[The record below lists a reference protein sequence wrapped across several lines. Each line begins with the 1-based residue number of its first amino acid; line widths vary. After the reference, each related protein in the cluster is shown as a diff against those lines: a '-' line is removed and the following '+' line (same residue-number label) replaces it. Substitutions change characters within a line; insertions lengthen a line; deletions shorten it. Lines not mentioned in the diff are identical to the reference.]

1 MILWPVMDQGQ
12 YQVLP
17 LSLTSYRAYFSRTAS
32 PRAARTVRRRRKRQS
47 RPLERTKACEPARQ
61 TLASDGSR
69 TAKGGTVEPAQL
81 STLVFAHGLPA
92 RRAIARHSP
101 VSTRKAFF
109 E

>member
-17 LSLTSYRAYFSRTAS
+17 LSLTSYRAYFSRTAT
-32 PRAARTVRRRRKRQS
+32 PRAARTVLRRRKRQS

-69 TAKGGTVEPAQL
+69 TAKGGTVEPVRF
-81 STLVFAHGLPA
+81 TILVLAHGLPA
-92 RRAIARHSP
+92 RPPLRA
-101 VSTRKAFF
+101 
-109 E
+109 